1 MHRRTANLDIESQFD
16 TPTYKQLVGGLL
28 KTIKIS
34 YADVSLEEKKEFLC
48 DAVIAEA
55 LVPMAG

>member
-1 MHRRTANLDIESQFD
+1 
-16 TPTYKQLVGGLL
+16 LVGGFL

-34 YADVSLEEKKEFLC
+34 YADVSLEEKEEFLC